1 MVLADQIR
9 IMRQKL
15 FMSQEAFANELNVS
29 LATVNRWET
38 GKSRP
43 NLVTMKQIKA
53 FCDDHDVNYE
63 PLEESWL
70 IKGRRT
76 QPGCSGGK
84 TDDSQ
89 E

>member
-1 MVLADQIR
+1 MVLAEQIR
-9 IMRQKL
+9 TMRQKL
-15 FMSQEAFANELNVS
+15 FMSQEALANELNVS

-53 FCDDHDVNYE
+53 FCDKHGVNYE

-70 IKGRRT
+70 IKDRHT
-76 QPGCSGGK
+76 EPVSSGGK
-84 TDDSQ
+84 TDASQ